1 MKVPPKCP
9 SCGQK
14 LVVSRMACSGCG
26 STLEGSFDPCPVC
39 RFDPDIDRL
48 FDLFMTSRGNLKEVE
63 RRMNCSY
70 PTVRG
75 KMEEMFRKYDELKP
89 QHQSRMEIL
98 RLLREGS
105 ITAAE
110 AEELLAKG
118 RR

>member
-9 SCGQK
+9 SCGLK
-14 LVVSRMACSGCG
+14 LVVSRMVCSGCG

-39 RFDPDIDRL
+39 RFDPDIERL

-70 PTVRG
+70 PTVRA

-89 QHQSRMEIL
+89 PRQSRLEIL
-98 RLLREGS
+98 RMLREGK

-110 AEELLAKG
+110 AEEMLARG
-118 RR
+118 R

>member
-63 RRMNCSY
+63 RRMDCSY

-75 KMEEMFRKYDELKP
+75 KMEEMFRRYDELKP
-89 QHQSRMEIL
+89 PRQSRMDVL
-98 RLLREGS
+98 KMLREGT

-110 AEELLAKG
+110 AEEMLARG
-118 RR
+118 R

>member
-1 MKVPPKCP
+1 MKIPSKCP

-14 LVVSRMACSGCG
+14 LVVSRMFCGDCG
-26 STLEGSFDPCPVC
+26 STLEGSFEPCPVC
-39 RFDPDIDRL
+39 RFEPDIEQL

-75 KMEEMFRKYDELKP
+75 KMEEMFQRYNEHKTP
-89 QHQSRMEIL
+89 RQSRMEIL
-98 RLLREGS
+98 RQLREGK

-110 AEELLAKG
+110 AEAMLAKG
-118 RR
+118 R

>member
-14 LVVSRMACSGCG
+14 MVISRMACTSCN
-26 STLEGSFDPCPVC
+26 STLEGGFEPCPVC
-39 RFDPDIDRL
+39 RFDPDIERL

-70 PTVRG
+70 PTVRA
-75 KMEEMFRKYDELKP
+75 KMEEMFRRYDEMKP
-89 QHQSRMEIL
+89 PRQSRMDIL
-98 RLLREGS
+98 RTLREGK

-110 AEELLAKG
+110 AEEMLTKG
-118 RR
+118 R

>member
-1 MKVPPKCP
+1 MRVPPKCP

-14 LVVSRMACSGCG
+14 LVVSRLVCGDCG
-26 STLEGSFDPCPVC
+26 STLEGSFEPCPVC
-39 RFDPDIDRL
+39 RFEPDIEQL

-70 PTVRG
+70 PTVRI
-75 KMEEMFRKYDELKP
+75 KMEEMFRRYDEQKAP
-89 QHQSRMEIL
+89 RRSRMEIL
-98 RLLREGS
+98 KRLREGQ

-118 RR
+118 C